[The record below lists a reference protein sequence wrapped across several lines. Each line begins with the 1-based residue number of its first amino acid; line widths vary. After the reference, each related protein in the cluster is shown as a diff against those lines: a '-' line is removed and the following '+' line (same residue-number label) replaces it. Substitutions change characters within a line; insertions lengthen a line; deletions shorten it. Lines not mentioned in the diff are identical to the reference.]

1 MATFENLSRE
11 RLVPPTIKA
20 AMADGIFIDPKIAL
34 ERAAFGDDLDI
45 VWAGVGHGVHQWA

>member
-45 VWAGVGHGVHQWA
+45 VWAGVGHGVLQWA